1 MWYLMQHDHI
11 SNIDVNWIS
20 NSYTMVCQPELLD
33 NPWLPTAGKNKIIC
47 TVLPAKSDS
56 DFIFLFTKLSGTYNR
71 YITCYTQVICGAV

>member
-20 NSYTMVCQPELLD
+20 NSYTMVSQPVLLD

-47 TVLPAKSDS
+47 TVLPAKSAS
-56 DFIFLFTKLSGTYNR
+56 DFMFCLQSYQGLIIDISL
-71 YITCYTQVICGAV
+71 VIHK